1 MHMENTSFRFVE
13 ALVTEGAACSS
24 PRDKMQRGRSVRHL
38 RRERSDLR
46 GRFYRY
52 LSWKELRSPGGIM
65 DVRSGCST

>member
-24 PRDKMQRGRSVRHL
+24 PRDKMQGGRSVRHL

-46 GRFYRY
+46 GRFYVATWVGRNFAA
-52 LSWKELRSPGGIM
+52 LVVSWM
-65 DVRSGCST
+65 